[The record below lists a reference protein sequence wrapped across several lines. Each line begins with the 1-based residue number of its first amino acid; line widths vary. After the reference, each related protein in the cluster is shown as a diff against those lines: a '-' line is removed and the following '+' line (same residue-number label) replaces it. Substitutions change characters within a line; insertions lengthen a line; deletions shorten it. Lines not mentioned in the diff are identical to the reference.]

1 MCIPPPGNRIQA
13 LPPLY
18 PQTYITITV
27 HHSCS
32 CPQSPLTFPLS
43 SNPISP
49 TSSPP
54 HPHFTTPPFSLSHHS
69 SLFSPS
75 HCQLF
80 AAIQM
85 KENLPAIASHFT
97 TASITLLYSAI
108 PLRQL
113 DYIRKIQDGGR
124 ERYGGVERE
133 LMRWECEV
141 MGEKGTERG

>member
-1 MCIPPPGNRIQA
+1 MCSTTMHSLHA
-13 LPPLY
+13 EPPLY
-18 PQTYITITV
+18 PIHTLPSPFITPAPA
-27 HHSCS
+27 
-32 CPQSPLTFPLS
+32 PQSPLTFPLS
-43 SNPISP
+43 SNPISY

-97 TASITLLYSAI
+97 TASITLLCSAI

-113 DYIRKIQDGGR
+113 DYIRKIQNGGR
-124 ERYGGVERE
+124 ERYGG
-133 LMRWECEV
+133 
-141 MGEKGTERG
+141 GENSRDGKGGNVR

>member
-54 HPHFTTPPFSLSHHS
+54 HPHFTTPPFSLSPFLSLFTLSLPIVCSNSDERESSGYCIPFHHS
-69 SLFSPS
+69 QHYPIVLCYPS
-75 HCQLF
+75 QATGLHQ
-80 AAIQM
+80 
-85 KENLPAIASHFT
+85 ENT
-97 TASITLLYSAI
+97 
-108 PLRQL
+108 
-113 DYIRKIQDGGR
+113 GWR
-124 ERYGGVERE
+124 ERYGGRD
-133 LMRWECEV
+133 
-141 MGEKGTERG
+141 GKGGNVR